1 MDLGD
6 ANEVGAVF
14 LVVVVEVGLVLEV
27 VRVEAAV
34 RQGDVGLHVVGEFND
49 LERPTL
55 SSEQVFRSIQNLGV
69 RRGRSANLD
78 GGVVAGG
85 LRNVVNDGE
94 HGHDGARIGARDEV
108 GNLLALQRS
117 EQSFGLGRLLVAGAN
132 GNDVAVFLSCLGVG
146 ALSSECGRRVKA
158 RAQSVVAV
166 DHRSVNIG
174 KRAGNARG
182 FRFDELDVIGVFFD
196 VVGGSREA
204 RAVVEREQALV
215 LQQQK
220 RASLVGSVGRNGNLM
235 LRGRRPAAGE
245 CHGEHA
251 RGGGACSDAHN
262 VFQVHS
268 ETLSFLR
275 AKRLAP
281 SKRLGA
287 SLPYSNSLKEMNA
300 IWVHEPK
307 ASM

>member
-1 MDLGD
+1 MG
-6 ANEVGAVF
+6 
-14 LVVVVEVGLVLEV
+14 
-27 VRVEAAV
+27 
-34 RQGDVGLHVVGEFND
+34 
-49 LERPTL
+49 
-55 SSEQVFRSIQNLGV
+55 
-69 RRGRSANLD
+69 RGRSANLD
-78 GGVVAGG
+78 GGVIAGG

-117 EQSFGLGRLLVAGAN
+117 EQSFGLGRLLVAGADS
-132 GNDVAVFLSCLGVG
+132 NDVAVFLSGLRIG
-146 ALSSECGRRVKA
+146 ALSSESGRGVEA

-166 DHRSVNIG
+166 DHRGVNVG
-174 KRAGNARG
+174 KRARNACG
-182 FRFDELDVIGVFFD
+182 FGFNELDVVGVFLD
-196 VVGGSREA
+196 VVGGSRKA

-220 RASLVGSVGRNGNLM
+220 RASLVGGVGRNGNLM

-275 AKRLAP
+275 AKRPAP

-287 SLPYSNSLKEMNA
+287 SLPYSNSLTEMNA
-300 IWVHEPK
+300 MWVHESK
-307 ASM
+307 ANM

>member
-1 MDLGD
+1 M
-6 ANEVGAVF
+6 
-14 LVVVVEVGLVLEV
+14 
-27 VRVEAAV
+27 
-34 RQGDVGLHVVGEFND
+34 
-49 LERPTL
+49 
-55 SSEQVFRSIQNLGV
+55 RSTGQ
-69 RRGRSANLD
+69 
-78 GGVVAGG
+78 
-85 LRNVVNDGE
+85 
-94 HGHDGARIGARDEV
+94 
-108 GNLLALQRS
+108 
-117 EQSFGLGRLLVAGAN
+117 
-132 GNDVAVFLSCLGVG
+132 
-146 ALSSECGRRVKA
+146 A
-158 RAQSVVAV
+158 RAQGVVAV

-268 ETLSFLR
+268 ETLSFQR

-300 IWVHEPK
+300 MWVHEPK
-307 ASM
+307 ASI